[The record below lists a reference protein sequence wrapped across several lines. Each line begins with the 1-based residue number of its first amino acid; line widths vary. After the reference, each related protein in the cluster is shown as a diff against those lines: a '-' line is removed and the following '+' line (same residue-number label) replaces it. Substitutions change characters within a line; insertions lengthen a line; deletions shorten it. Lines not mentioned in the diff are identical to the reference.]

1 MANEL
6 EEQNNEKIIKSIVRV
21 ASARTGSEK
30 PVKKNFK
37 FTLLK
42 LLVGHD
48 DLKQKKIKNAI
59 DNSSK
64 WDKNSIQ
71 NIALN
76 SLQDL
81 FFNIIDNFKIKKPFD
96 VSQDYIS
103 VKYLESIMNS
113 YYEDKKELEN
123 EVEELEEKLEGS
135 GMISKEEHNK
145 EVDDLKEQ
153 IKLLKKENNKLEQKL
168 EDREEYYKMKIANA
182 DKRALE
188 KLKFLSGSENP
199 RPEVVEDI
207 EGDDI

>member
-21 ASARTGSEK
+21 ASDRQK

-135 GMISKEEHNK
+135 GMISQKEHDRK
-145 EVDDLKEQ
+145 VKDLEEQ

-168 EDREEYYKMKIANA
+168 EDREEYYKIKIANA
-182 DKRALE
+182 DKRAE
-188 KLKFLSGSENP
+188 ERYKFNKQIADSESNNP
-199 RPEVVEDI
+199 QDI